1 MSGNTLYQQRWVSN
15 QNFSSLAFARKARGL
30 FSSHANMNEPIKN
43 AFCCCSREDPFTQG
57 SPDLSSPSFT
67 HKERSSGVQTAL
79 KRFFIKR
86 NRSRFSFKNQYR
98 FLTSSY
104 RQTAIQAFGGHQNV
118 HFQSVVWSIAN
129 VEAGLVGCSSVLIRF
144 HSCEDISN
152 SSWCRCTKHHAGSRI
167 AAFLSRIFF
176 HYPGLLI
183 RSRVTVLNI
192 GLFLAGGRR
201 AKRSKNRHE
210 EFSPARTERCMGLI
224 PRALPA
230 FSKRYIVP
238 LVWFPHMIWGCH
250 S

>member
-1 MSGNTLYQQRWVSN
+1 MNQLKTLFIVVHQRTLLTRGPQTSPLPH
-15 QNFSSLAFARKARGL
+15 SLTKRRALG
-30 FSSHANMNEPIKN
+30 
-43 AFCCCSREDPFTQG
+43 SRRLWKD
-57 SPDLSSPSFT
+57 
-67 HKERSSGVQTAL
+67 
-79 KRFFIKR
+79 FI
-86 NRSRFSFKNQYR
+86 SIFYIFYR

-118 HFQSVVWSIAN
+118 YFHSVVRSIAD
-129 VEAGLVGCSSVLIRF
+129 VEAGLVGCSSVFIRL
-144 HSCEDISN
+144 HSREDISN